1 MLLLL
6 LLGLAYTAKS
16 VKTSLPEQQILMAE
30 RALAVRDTSRTEE
43 SRSKRKKDT
52 KEKQD
57 NLSNLSVSSE
67 PSARAKSGCL
77 TADSVQFAKIN
88 VVLSAKHFRTTTQ

>member
-57 NLSNLSVSSE
+57 NLSNLSVSS
-67 PSARAKSGCL
+67 RAIGSCQVRLPYGRFS
-77 TADSVQFAKIN
+77 SVRQD
-88 VVLSAKHFRTTTQ
+88 